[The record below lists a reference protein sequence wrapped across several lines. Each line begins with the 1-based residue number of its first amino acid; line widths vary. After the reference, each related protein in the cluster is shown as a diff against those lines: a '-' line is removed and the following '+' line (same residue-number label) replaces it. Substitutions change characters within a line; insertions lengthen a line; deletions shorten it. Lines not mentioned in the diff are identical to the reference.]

1 MKFVASLLLACL
13 AATPTLAQKPER
25 PFRVFAGVLDVVEVG
40 KGPSSGRDTYSQYG
54 LSYDLKT
61 VRMGSKTVS
70 YGLYYDYATGK
81 DTGKWKSY
89 GYDVYIRGGGIQ
101 ARLNLSELTKAAGQ
115 LSLGLGIGTYGIG
128 SVESDGRGP
137 FGVGNSPDLG
147 TKLTLGYE
155 LKSGVLADL
164 AYVRVGTYG
173 LLQYRVGY
181 RF

>member
-1 MKFVASLLLACL
+1 MKIVASLLLACL
-13 AATPTLAQKPER
+13 TATPTLAQKPER

-61 VRMGSKTVS
+61 ASMGSKTVS

-81 DTGKWKSY
+81 DTTY
-89 GYDVYIRGGGIQ
+89 PAYNVYIRGGGIQ
-101 ARLNLSELTKAAGQ
+101 ARLNLSEPTAAGQ

-173 LLQYRVGY
+173 LFQYRVGY